1 MKQWKFLGNYIKDG
15 MLYFSQTFQVNK
27 KVANTTIPTCIQVL
41 NNNFTNLSHLVLQQP
56 LENRQ

>member
-1 MKQWKFLGNYIKDG
+1 
-15 MLYFSQTFQVNK
+15 MLYISQTFQVNK